1 MESRKTVMGPQGAR
15 RQAFLAF
22 GDVTVDFTQKEW
34 RLLNPAQRALYREV
48 TLENYSHLVSLGIL
62 HSKPELIRRLE
73 QGEAPWGEE
82 RRCRPGPRAA
92 GSYRL
97 WSSFPFL
104 ASHHPIKNVGASTE
118 KFGAGLKFHGYE
130 VSAFGFMIGATPS
143 VCIVLESGNSKMKVL
158 APLLHCEGPHP
169 GSQAA
174 TFLLCPLM
182 GSPHDL
188 N

>member
-82 RRCRPGPRAA
+82 RRCRPGPRA
-92 GSYRL
+92 
-97 WSSFPFL
+97 
-104 ASHHPIKNVGASTE
+104 
-118 KFGAGLKFHGYE
+118 
-130 VSAFGFMIGATPS
+130 
-143 VCIVLESGNSKMKVL
+143 VLESGNSKMKVL

>member
-62 HSKPELIRRLE
+62 HPKPELIRWLG

-82 RRCRPGPRAA
+82 RRCRPGPRAVLLLPEVT
-92 GSYRL
+92 SP
-97 WSSFPFL
+97 SSFPHFPQKYCL
-104 ASHHPIKNVGASTE
+104 SGA
-118 KFGAGLKFHGYE
+118 
-130 VSAFGFMIGATPS
+130 V
-143 VCIVLESGNSKMKVL
+143 V
-158 APLLHCEGPHP
+158 
-169 GSQAA
+169 
-174 TFLLCPLM
+174 
-182 GSPHDL
+182 
-188 N
+188 